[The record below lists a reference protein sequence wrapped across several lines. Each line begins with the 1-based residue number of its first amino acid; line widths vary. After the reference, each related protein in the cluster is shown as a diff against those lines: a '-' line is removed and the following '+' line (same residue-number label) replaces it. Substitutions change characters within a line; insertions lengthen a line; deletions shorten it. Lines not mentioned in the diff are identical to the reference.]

1 MSAQALVRVGEP
13 LDLYYCDKDNAKKQA
28 IPVSYDTRYSQNLTN
43 LSQGVSVFTIPPNQ
57 GVRHCVVVLG
67 YSAAALAAQTGNYA
81 LEQGW
86 GYNAIRQISFRIGG
100 SSQYFLSGTQ
110 LLQRNLRLTRTK
122 NQRDSLLSL
131 GGQQCYAA
139 AAGAGSGDFAT
150 AQYAY
155 IPISIW
161 AAPGEDALGLPLPT
175 DLLSQQVQ
183 VTVELNPNTSFW
195 SACPAWAGSAC
206 SPPASFTTGYF
217 QIEQLTMDD
226 RGMALANRVNMADH
240 MYTMPLP
247 TFDQQEFQSQLLNTA
262 TDQPVVLSG
271 FRAGEVKKVVA
282 FLTNNDD
289 TVNKQLWYA
298 PASVTMLYAGQV
310 YPQYQNGSSAIWNL
324 LDGTAPAAVSQSK
337 LNNAAGAWTT
347 PSSVLSTWAELPFS
361 QPQGSD
367 YEADILVHGKMITN
381 GIVNL
386 QVTPPFAN
394 TNGWTL
400 HIIYVYNCAV
410 GFSKGSA
417 DLIF

>member
-28 IPVSYDTRYSQNLTN
+28 IPVSYDTRYSQTLTN
-43 LSQGVSVFTIPPNQ
+43 LASGVSVLTIPPNQ
-57 GVRHCVVVLG
+57 GVRHCIAVVG
-67 YSAAALAAQTGNYA
+67 YSAAALAGQTGNYA

-86 GYNAIRQISFRIGG
+86 GYNAIKQVSFRIGG

-110 LLQRNLRLTRTK
+110 LLQRNMRLTRTK
-122 NQRDSLLSL
+122 NQRDSILSL
-131 GGQQCYAA
+131 GGQQCYTTA
-139 AAGAGSGDFAT
+139 DFAT

-161 AAPGEDALGLPLPT
+161 AAPGEDALGLPLAT

-183 VTVELNPNTSFW
+183 VTVELNPPSSFW
-195 SACPAWAGSAC
+195 SACPAWGGAAC
-206 SPPASFTTGYF
+206 SPPPAFTTGYF

-226 RGMALANRVNMADH
+226 RGMALANRVNMSDH

-247 TFDQQEFQSQLLNTA
+247 SFDQQEFTSQLLPTA

-271 FRAGEVKKVVA
+271 FRAGEVTKVVA

-289 TVNKQLWYA
+289 TINQQLWVK
-298 PASVTMLYAGQV
+298 PAAITMLYAGQK
-310 YPQYQNGSSAIWNL
+310 YPEYLNGSSAIWNL
-324 LDGTAPAAVSQSK
+324 LDGTAPSAVSQSK
-337 LNNAAGAWTT
+337 LNNSAGAWAAPT
-347 PSSVLSTWAELPFS
+347 SVLSEWVELPFA
-361 QPQGSD
+361 QPQGAD

-386 QVTPPFAN
+386 QVTPPYAN
-394 TNGWTL
+394 SLGWTL
-400 HIIYVYNCAV
+400 HVIYVYNCCV

>member
-1 MSAQALVRVGEP
+1 MSAQALVRVGSP
-13 LDLYYCDKDNAKKQA
+13 LDLYYCDKDNAKKQV

-43 LSQGVSVFTIPPNQ
+43 LTSGVSVFTIPPNQ
-57 GVRHCVVVLG
+57 GIRHCVVTLG
-67 YSAAALAAQTGNYA
+67 YSANALSGQTGNYA

-86 GYNAIRQISFRIGG
+86 GYSAIKQISFRIGG
-100 SSQYFLSGTQ
+100 SSQFFLSGTQ

-122 NQRDSLLSL
+122 NQRDSLLQL
-131 GGQQCYAA
+131 GGQTVYNAPN
-139 AAGAGSGDFAT
+139 GAGTGDFAVD
-150 AQYAY
+150 QYAY

-161 AAPGEDALGLPLPT
+161 AAPGEDELGLPLPS

-183 VTVELNPNTSFW
+183 ITVELNPASGFW
-195 SACPAWAGSAC
+195 VACPAWSGTTC
-206 SPPASFTTGYF
+206 NPPASFTTGYF
-217 QIEQLTMDD
+217 QIEQLQMDD

-247 TFDQQEFQSQLLNTA
+247 TFDQQEFTTQIGNSVTSN
-262 TDQPVVLSG
+262 PVVLSG
-271 FRAGEVKKVVA
+271 FRAGEVKKVVV

-289 TVNKQLWYA
+289 TVNPQLWYA
-298 PASVTMLYAGQV
+298 PKEVTMLYAGQI
-310 YPQYQNGSSAIWNL
+310 YPQYLNGSSDIWNL
-324 LDGTAPAAVSQSK
+324 LDSTAPSAVSQSK
-337 LNNAAGAWTT
+337 LNYTGGTWST
-347 PSSVLSTWAELPFS
+347 PSSVLSKWAELPFS

-394 TNGWTL
+394 TNGFTL
-400 HIIYVYNCAV
+400 HIIYVYNCSI

>member
-13 LDLYYCDKDNAKKQA
+13 LDLYYCDKDNAKKQV

-43 LSQGVSVFTIPPNQ
+43 LTSGVSVMTIPPNQ
-57 GVRHCVVVLG
+57 GVRHVVVVLG
-67 YSAAALAAQTGNYA
+67 YSASALSGQTGNYA

-100 SSQYFLSGTQ
+100 SSQYFLSGAQ

-122 NQRDSLLSL
+122 NQRDSILSL
-131 GGQQCYAA
+131 GGQQCYSAP
-139 AAGAGSGDFAT
+139 AGAGSGDFAT

-161 AAPGEDALGLPLPT
+161 ACPGEDSLGLPLPT

-183 VTVELNPNTSFW
+183 VTVELNPPSGFW
-195 SACPAWAGSAC
+195 SPCPSWAGTAC
-206 SPPASFTTGYF
+206 SPPANFTTGYF

-240 MYTMPLP
+240 MYSMPLP
-247 TFDQQEFQSQLLNTA
+247 TFDQQEFTTQLLNTA

-289 TVNKQLWYA
+289 TINKQLWYN
-298 PASVTMLYAGQV
+298 PSNITMLYAGQK
-310 YPQYQNGSSAIWNL
+310 YPVYQNGSSQIWNL
-324 LDGTAPAAVSQSK
+324 LDGTAPACVSQSK
-337 LNNAAGAWTT
+337 LNNAGGAWTT
-347 PSSVLSTWAELPFS
+347 PTSVLSQWVELPFS

-394 TNGWTL
+394 TAGWTL
-400 HIIYVYNCAV
+400 HIIYVYNCTI